1 MKSGLP
7 LFQKFI
13 ELVDLLDN
21 DECFPL
27 SLICHD
33 AIDFKRNFQQSLNLF
48 SHKKMTLEK
57 SSQKE
62 SPRSVAAPAMPIS
75 HKLVSDMRS
84 EAFENSRS
92 LKRSNV

>member
-1 MKSGLP
+1 MLSTSDEVFNSP
-7 LFQKFI
+7 LTYF
-13 ELVDLLDN
+13 
-21 DECFPL
+21 
-27 SLICHD
+27 
-33 AIDFKRNFQQSLNLF
+33 RT
-48 SHKKMTLEK
+48 KKMTLEK